1 MFKATRYE
9 SELKSDLN
17 NTRNYRNYNIL
28 DVKGGVKG
36 LSGIIYVVISFPSF
50 QMEVG
55 LNKFSTEKEYKIIF
69 GVFGS

>member
-36 LSGIIYVVISFPSF
+36 LSGIIHVVISFPSF
-50 QMEVG
+50 QME
-55 LNKFSTEKEYKIIF
+55 NRIK
-69 GVFGS
+69 